1 MPGPEFQPDPEV
13 PFTITVGK
21 ADALGKRECVAT
33 GPDGEHRDKF
43 DAADAFRREK
53 FIQRACSIAMLGD
66 DEIMRRSVS
75 VYFWAVLRETDGL
88 TKPDP
93 EAPRLVVRRAA
104 DIQPERVRWLW
115 PGRLPTGALAI
126 LAGDPG
132 LSKSTLALE
141 IAARVT
147 RGDEWPDGREG
158 CEAGSVLILSAEDD
172 AAATIIPRLIA
183 HGADLDKIELVDGV
197 GDAKSGD
204 RTVSLSLDLGLI
216 RTHLDSR
223 NDWRLVIVDP
233 ISAYTPGV
241 DTHRNADVRS
251 LLAPLSAAAA
261 ERGLCVLA
269 VTHLNKQ
276 GGGPAVYRA
285 MGSLAFVAAA
295 RVAHLVARDTQ
306 DSDRRLLL
314 TMKNN
319 LAPDND
325 GMAYRVETCEEGPAQ
340 GVGRVV
346 WEPTPIH
353 MTADDLAKQEPGECS
368 GGSTGRRG
376 SRLAEAEAWL
386 LDALRDG
393 PRPGRHL
400 MADAMADEGFGEQTI
415 RKAARK
421 LGVAFH
427 RVNSGQM
434 VMWELDPYATNGNGA
449 NEDATNDPRDRDD
462 HTAGEVTTVTTL
474 SFVKKPVTVPEPRDS
489 CLHQWATRPSAH
501 DGFVQQYCRRC
512 GVVARDMPEAA

>member
-1 MPGPEFQPDPEV
+1 MPGSEFQPDPEV

-66 DEIMRRSVS
+66 DELMRRSVS
-75 VYFWAVLRETDGL
+75 VYFWAVLRETDGMSE
-88 TKPDP
+88 PDD
-93 EAPRLVVRRAA
+93 APRLVVRRAA

-216 RTHLDSR
+216 RAHLDSR
-223 NDWRLVIVDP
+223 SDWRLVIVDP

-295 RVAHLVARDTQ
+295 RVAHLVARDNQ

-353 MTADDLAKQEPGECS
+353 MTADDLTKQEPGEGS
-368 GGSTGRRG
+368 GGSTGRHG

-393 PRPGRHL
+393 PRPGRFL

-434 VMWELDPYATNGNGA
+434 VLWELDPQQTADPG
-449 NEDATNDPRDRDD
+449 DPRDRDD
-462 HTAGEVTTVTTL
+462 HTAGEVTTVTTV
-474 SFVKKPVTVPEPRDS
+474 SFVKKPVTVPPVATVPEPCDS

-501 DGFVQQYCRRC
+501 DGFTQEYCKRC